1 MAYLSV
7 EDLHVAFDGRTVL
20 EGMGFEIDRGEVYGL
35 IGPNGAGKST
45 SINVVCDLLRPR
57 QGSVTIGGRSHETA
71 SRRALGVVPQELAV
85 YRDLTALQNLEFF
98 GAVYGLA
105 PADRRERAGKYLE
118 AVGLT
123 ERADSLASELSGG
136 MQRRLHLAAA
146 LLHEPPLLIFDEPT
160 VGLDLEVRQRIWDLI
175 GKLKRSGRAILLST
189 HHLEEAE
196 LLCTRI
202 GIMHGGRI
210 AVEGTLEGLRGLI
223 PAAEA
228 AVVESEDLDAVRARA
243 RRLGVPFRDG
253 HDSVVLWLPNRAD
266 LRDVAEQFLGVP
278 LTSVRVRPISLADVV
293 REVVEKRR
301 PPAEATGA

>member
-7 EDLHVAFDGRTVL
+7 EDLDVAFDDRTVL
-20 EGMGFEIDRGEVYGL
+20 DGMAFEVDRGEVYGL

-57 QGSVTIGGRSHETA
+57 RGSVTIDGRSHETA

-98 GAVYGLA
+98 GAVYGLS
-105 PADRRERAGKYLE
+105 PADRRERANKYLE

-123 ERADSLASELSGG
+123 ERADSLVSELSGG

-160 VGLDLEVRQRIWDLI
+160 VGLDLEVRQSIWDLI
-175 GKLKRSGRAILLST
+175 SDLKRSGRAILLST

-196 LLCTRI
+196 LLCSRI

-210 AVEGTLEGLRGLI
+210 VAEGTLEELRGLI

-228 AVVESEDLDAVRARA
+228 AVVESQDLEAVRARA
-243 RRLGVPFRDG
+243 RRLGVSFRDG
-253 HDSVVLWLPNRAD
+253 HDSVVLWLPTRAN
-266 LRDVAEQFLGVP
+266 LREVAEQLGGVP
-278 LTSVRVRPISLADVV
+278 LTSVRVRSVSLTDVV
-293 REVVEKRR
+293 REVV
-301 PPAEATGA
+301 GG